1 MMTNDDQ
8 SLWKPEM
15 KKKKDRKKKKP
26 YIPRIVIKMNTGT
39 RTMLSKKDKAQS
51 RKELN
56 KRTRDAW

>member
-1 MMTNDDQ
+1 
-8 SLWKPEM
+8 M
-15 KKKKDRKKKKP
+15 KKKKGSKKKKP

-39 RTMLSKKDKAQS
+39 RTMRSKKDKAQS

>member
-15 KKKKDRKKKKP
+15 KKKDRKKKKP

>member
-1 MMTNDDQ
+1 M
-8 SLWKPEM
+8 
-15 KKKKDRKKKKP
+15 KKKDRKKKKP

>member
-39 RTMLSKKDKAQS
+39 RTMLSKKEKAQS